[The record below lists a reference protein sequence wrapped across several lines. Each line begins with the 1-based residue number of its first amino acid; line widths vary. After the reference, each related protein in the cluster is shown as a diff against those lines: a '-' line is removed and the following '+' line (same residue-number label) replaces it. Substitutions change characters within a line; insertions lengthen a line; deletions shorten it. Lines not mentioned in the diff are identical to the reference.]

1 MWVVRIG
8 ILVCGSVRWSALEYA
23 MCVHASKR
31 CEPMFCV
38 HYIVR
43 NKNAHTHDRQSLC
56 VRVICMFFVVRCL
69 TKSFVFSFDHI
80 HVNLFY
86 ILFWLNSVPIRFGTT
101 SRIKI
106 NAIPTNTIEWNG
118 ICLRFVTANGFVF
131 LFHCWFRGV
140 SNHYYR
146 FGCQ

>member
-56 VRVICMFFVVRCL
+56 VRVICMFFCGSLPDEIFCFLLWSHSCKFILHFVL
-69 TKSFVFSFDHI
+69 IEFGSDSFWNHKPDK
-80 HVNLFY
+80 N
-86 ILFWLNSVPIRFGTT
+86 
-101 SRIKI
+101 